1 MDTEPGLD
9 YDDEGACEGTHMT
22 LDARALLRDGPM
34 TFFQIMVV
42 VICTLL
48 NMIDGFDVL
57 AISFTAPVI
66 AKEWGVNPATLGILL
81 SAGLA
86 GMALGSLVLSPAA
99 DLWGRRAVVVLS
111 TAIISVGMLGSAA
124 TSNVWELAALRFVT
138 GLGVGGLLASGNT
151 LLAEYASDR
160 WRDLS
165 ISAMVVGYSA
175 GAIVG
180 GSISAYLI
188 AAFGWRAAF
197 IFGGA
202 CSTALLPAV
211 LYLPESIDF
220 ILARGGKDALGR
232 VNAVMRRLGH
242 QPMTALPEITR
253 EEQSTRA
260 VVGVFE
266 GRFLKSTLLICL
278 SYFML
283 MLSFY
288 FVLSWTPKNLV
299 DLGFT
304 VQQGIFG
311 SVLLNVGG
319 ILGGLGF
326 GYFAGKSH
334 ARKLAPYMFVALFVS
349 IIAFG
354 ALREGL
360 VPVMTGA
367 FVAGFFLIGSM
378 ASLYAIVP
386 RIYPA
391 RVRNTGTG
399 LAIGFGRLGAVI
411 GPYLGG
417 LLIGAGWQRL
427 AYYSV
432 LALPVLVSAVA
443 VRRIPLFGERP
454 EGEKMPLGHETL
466 RPAE

>member
-1 MDTEPGLD
+1 M
-9 YDDEGACEGTHMT
+9 HMT
-22 LDARALLRDGPM
+22 GDARAHLREGPM
-34 TFFQIMVV
+34 SSFQIMIVL
-42 VICTLL
+42 ITTLL

-57 AISFTAPVI
+57 AISFTAPLI
-66 AKEWGVNPATLGILL
+66 AKEWGVPPATLGILL

-86 GMALGSLVLSPAA
+86 GMALGSLFLSPVA
-99 DLWGRRAVVVLS
+99 DVFGRRAVLIAS
-111 TAIISVGMLGSAA
+111 TAILSVGMLASAV
-124 TSNVWELAALRFVT
+124 TGNVWELAVCRLLT
-138 GLGVGGLLASGNT
+138 GIGVGGVLASGNT
-151 LLAEYASDR
+151 LLSEYSSDR

-165 ISAMVVGYSA
+165 ISTMVVGYSA

-202 CSTALLPAV
+202 CSTVLLPAV
-211 LYLPESIDF
+211 FVLPESLDF
-220 ILARGGKDALGR
+220 ILASKTSNALASA
-232 VNAVMRRLGH
+232 NAVLRRLGH
-242 QPMTALPEITR
+242 QEISQLPEITR
-253 EEQSTRA
+253 EEKTTRA

-266 GRFLKSTLLICL
+266 GRFAKATLLICL

-299 DLGFT
+299 DLGFS
-304 VQQGIFG
+304 VEQGIFA

-319 ILGGLGF
+319 IIGGMSF
-326 GYFAGKSH
+326 GYLAGRSS
-334 ARKLAPYMFVALFVS
+334 ARKVSRYLLAGLFVC
-349 IIAFG
+349 IVGYG
-354 ALREGL
+354 ATESGI
-360 VPVMTGA
+360 VPVMTAA
-367 FVAGFFLIGSM
+367 FVTGFFMIGSM

-391 RVRNTGTG
+391 LVRNTGTG
-399 LAIGFGRLGAVI
+399 LAIGFGRLGAVV

-417 LLIGAGWQRL
+417 LLIAAGWQRL

-432 LALPVLVSAVA
+432 LALPVLISAIAIRSV
-443 VRRIPLFGERP
+443 PLFGERAAA
-454 EGEKMPLGHETL
+454 ETGPLWRETL
-466 RPAE
+466 RPVE

>member
-1 MDTEPGLD
+1 MSSDARVILR
-9 YDDEGACEGTHMT
+9 EGAMT
-22 LDARALLRDGPM
+22 P
-34 TFFQIMVV
+34 FQFMVV
-42 VICTLL
+42 AICIML

-66 AKEWGVNPATLGILL
+66 AKEWGVAPAMLGVLL

-86 GMALGSLVLSPAA
+86 GMALGSLALSPLA
-99 DLWGRRAVVVLS
+99 DLIGRRTVVLMS

-124 TSNVWELAALRFVT
+124 ASNVWELSALRFLT

-151 LLAEYASDR
+151 LLSEYSSDR

-165 ISAMVVGYSA
+165 ISAMVVGYPA
-175 GAIVG
+175 GAIIG

-197 IFGGA
+197 IFGGV
-202 CSTALLPAV
+202 CSTVLLPAIP
-211 LYLPESIDF
+211 YLPESIDF
-220 ILARGGKDALGR
+220 LLARNGKNTLAR
-232 VNAVMRRLGH
+232 VNVVMRRLGH
-242 QPMTALPEITR
+242 APMTRLPDVTP
-253 EEQSTRA
+253 EEKSTRA
-260 VVGVFE
+260 VLGVFE
-266 GRFLKSTLLICL
+266 TRFLKGTLLICL
-278 SYFML
+278 TFFML

-304 VQQGIFG
+304 VRQGIFG

-319 ILGGLGF
+319 ILGGLAF

-334 ARKLAPYMFVALFVS
+334 ARKLAPYLFVVLFVS
-349 IIAFG
+349 ILGYG
-354 ALREGL
+354 ALHSGL
-360 VPVMTGA
+360 VPLMMGA
-367 FVAGFFLIGSM
+367 FIAGFFMIGCM

-399 LAIGFGRLGAVI
+399 LAIGIGRLGAVI

-417 LLIGAGWQRL
+417 LLIAAGWQRF
-427 AYYSV
+427 AYYGV
-432 LALPVLVSAVA
+432 LALPVLISAFA
-443 VRRIPLFGERP
+443 VRCIPLLGEPAGQTRSSP
-454 EGEKMPLGHETL
+454 MGNRL
-466 RPAE
+466 RPAKG

>member
-1 MDTEPGLD
+1 
-9 YDDEGACEGTHMT
+9 MT
-22 LDARALLRDGPM
+22 ADARTILRDGPM
-34 TFFQIMVV
+34 TFFQIVV
-42 VICTLL
+42 VAICTLL

-66 AKEWGVNPATLGILL
+66 AKEWGVEPVTLGVLL

-86 GMALGSLVLSPAA
+86 GMALGSLFLSPVA
-99 DLWGRRAVVVLS
+99 DLVGRRAVLIVC
-111 TAIISVGMLGSAA
+111 TAIISVGMLGAAA
-124 TSNVWELAALRFVT
+124 TSNVWELAGLRLLT
-138 GLGVGGLLASGNT
+138 GLGIGGLLSSGNT
-151 LLAEYASDR
+151 LLAEYAPDR

-165 ISAMVVGYSA
+165 ISSMVVGYSG

-202 CSTALLPAV
+202 CSTVLLPV
-211 LYLPESIDF
+211 ILYLPESLDF
-220 ILARGGKDALGR
+220 ILASKSKNRLASA
-232 VNAVMRRLGH
+232 NAVMRRMGH
-242 QPMTALPEITR
+242 PPMAALPEVTA
-253 EEQSTRA
+253 EEISTRA
-260 VVGVFE
+260 VIGVFE
-266 GRFLKSTLLICL
+266 PRFLKATLLICL

-299 DLGFT
+299 DLGFS

-311 SVLLNVGG
+311 SVLLNAGG
-319 ILGGLGF
+319 IIGGLSF
-326 GYFAGKSH
+326 GYLAGRSS
-334 ARKLAPYMFVALFVS
+334 ARKVAPYMFVALFVS
-349 IIAFG
+349 IVGYG
-354 ALREGL
+354 ALRSGL

-367 FVAGFFLIGSM
+367 FVAGFFLIGTM

-386 RIYPA
+386 QIYPA

-399 LAIGFGRLGAVI
+399 LAIGFGRLGAVV

-417 LLIGAGWQRL
+417 LLIAAGWQRV

-432 LALPVLVSAVA
+432 LAIPVLVSAVA
-443 VRRIPLFGERP
+443 VRRIPLFGERSEAP
-454 EGEKMPLGHETL
+454 QSPIGRETL

>member
-1 MDTEPGLD
+1 MDAKRLVG
-9 YDDEGACEGTHMT
+9 YDEGEPFGSKIMSA
-22 LDARALLRDGPM
+22 DARTLLRDSPM
-34 TFFQIMVV
+34 SSFQIMVV

-66 AKEWGVNPATLGILL
+66 AKEWEVDPARLGILL

-86 GMALGSLVLSPAA
+86 GMALGSLALSPLA
-99 DLWGRRAVVVLS
+99 DLIGRRAVVMLS
-111 TAIISVGMLGSAA
+111 TVIISAGMLVSALC
-124 TSNVWELAALRFVT
+124 SNVWELSVLRFLT

-151 LLAEYASDR
+151 LLSEYSSDR

-165 ISAMVVGYSA
+165 ISAMVVGYPG
-175 GAIVG
+175 GAIIG

-188 AAFGWRAAF
+188 AAFGWRSAF
-197 IFGGA
+197 IFGGL
-202 CSTALLPAV
+202 CSTALLPLI

-220 ILARGGKDALGR
+220 LLARGGRNTLQR
-232 VNAVMRRLGH
+232 VNDVMRRLGH
-242 QPMTALPEITR
+242 PPMTRLPDVTT
-253 EEQSTRA
+253 EERSTRA
-260 VVGVFE
+260 VIGVFQ
-266 GRFLKSTLLICL
+266 GRFLISTVLICL
-278 SYFML
+278 SFFTL

-311 SVLLNVGG
+311 SVLLNLGG
-319 ILGGLGF
+319 ILGGLTF
-326 GYFAGKSH
+326 GYLAGKSH
-334 ARKLAPYMFVALFVS
+334 ARKLAPYLFVALFAAIVG
-349 IIAFG
+349 FG
-354 ALREGL
+354 ALHFGL
-360 VPVMTGA
+360 VTMMTGA
-367 FVAGFFLIGSM
+367 FVAGFFMIGCM

-391 RVRNTGTG
+391 NVRNTGTG

-432 LALPVLVSAVA
+432 LALPVLISAIA
-443 VRRIPLFGERP
+443 VRHIPLFGEQGNTENLAPAR
-454 EGEKMPLGHETL
+454 EKL